1 MWATGNL
8 GFSQAATVPVFCVN
22 KNYRHAKIPGR
33 NIVKKEIYL
42 GQGRRFVRL
51 QTSSFLSLNP
61 LPPRCRAGGRV
72 RSALFLWVSVCKY
85 SHQSWFQA
93 GNVELRDDACSPL
106 LQPGK
111 ESFLCIT
118 PAWGKLHSSFFMPKR
133 IYPNT
138 ITPGYGKFW
147 ACWERGQEL
156 ELINIATVAK
166 KT

>member
-1 MWATGNL
+1 MWATENL

-22 KNYRHAKIPGR
+22 KNYHHAKIPGR

-106 LQPGK
+106 PQPGK
-111 ESFLCIT
+111 ESFLCMREIT
-118 PAWGKLHSSFFMPKR
+118 LFILHAKEENLPKHYHTSVWEILSLLGEGPRTR
-133 IYPNT
+133 IN
-138 ITPGYGKFW
+138 
-147 ACWERGQEL
+147 
-156 ELINIATVAK
+156 
-166 KT
+166 